1 MKIFTTVYFV
11 KSVAAVLLLLPLSVR
26 AQTAFMRVVSADGT
40 GDYSTVQAA
49 VDAAPKDGTRT
60 LVFIRD
66 GFYKEQVTIP
76 PGAVISLIGESRDG
90 TVISHDLSHTMGYE
104 DASETSTIYVDGND
118 FYGDNFTT
126 QNTVGPNG
134 GQAECF
140 TVASDK
146 ATLRHVN
153 LKANQDGVRF
163 FTNSRS
169 YLKDCYIEGTVDYIY
184 DSGIAFIDDCVIK
197 QLRGG
202 YIVAPGNCYATVPRA
217 VSRQLTGQSRLW
229 GLGLFIRR
237 CRLIYDGDAMQEN
250 SSYLGR
256 NWGKTTCAAYFLNCY
271 MDSHIRPEGWQ
282 KMSDT
287 QSIYLGEYGSMDMDG
302 NPLDLSGRVTWAMT
316 EDPDH
321 MSPSQYIDQ
330 KVVDNLFGMDY
341 VFNLADEQLD
351 GRLGAF
357 NPLPLIE
364 PAATPSAFTA
374 QEGQLLWT
382 AVDGAAGYVIYKNGA
397 YLANL
402 TETTYTDP
410 DATSSDRY
418 TLRTVSATGC
428 LGDEVSST
436 STGISNVEVSD
447 VEIHTTR
454 YGIYWNVQ
462 ADATLYSLSGKVVA
476 SRKGMSMEWGNVP
489 KGVYILSLVT
499 ADGERITRKV
509 AKKV

>member
-1 MKIFTTVYFV
+1 MKIFTTAYFV
-11 KSVAAVLLLLPLSVR
+11 RFVLAVLSLSPLSVG
-26 AQTAFMRVVSADGT
+26 AQTAFMKVVSADGT
-40 GDYSTVQAA
+40 GDYFTVQAA

-60 LVFIRD
+60 IVFIRD

-76 PGAVISLIGESRDG
+76 RGVVISLIGESRDG
-90 TVISHDLSHTMGYE
+90 TVLSHDLSHGMGYE
-104 DASETSTIYVDGND
+104 DASETSTVYVEGTD

-140 TVASDK
+140 TVASDRV
-146 ATLRHVN
+146 TLRHVN

-163 FTNSRS
+163 FTDSRS
-169 YLKDCYIEGTVDYIY
+169 YFKDCYIEGTVDYIY
-184 DSGIAFIDDCVIK
+184 DSGIAFVDDCVIK

-202 YIVAPGNCYATVPRA
+202 YIVAPGNCYATVPRN
-217 VSRQLTGQSRLW
+217 VSKQLTGQSRLW

-237 CRLIYDGDAMQEN
+237 CRLIYDGDVMQEN

-271 MDSHIRPEGWQ
+271 MDKHIRPEGWQ

-302 NPLDLSGRVTWAMT
+302 NPLDLNARVDWAMT
-316 EDPDH
+316 ENPDH

-330 KVVDNLFGMDY
+330 KVVDNLFNMDY

-351 GRLGAF
+351 GRLGVF
-357 NPLPLIE
+357 NPLPLVA
-364 PAATPSAFTA
+364 PAGVPSAFTA
-374 QEGQLLWT
+374 QGGKLLWT
-382 AVDGAAGYVIYKNGA
+382 PVDGVAGYIIYKNGV

-402 TETTYTDP
+402 TETSYTDP

-418 TLRTVSATGC
+418 TLRTVSTTGC

-436 STGISNVEVSD
+436 STGISNVETSS
-447 VEIHTTR
+447 VEIHVTR
-454 YGIYWNVQ
+454 YGIYWNIQ
-462 ADATLYSLSGKVVA
+462 ADATLYSLSGDVVA

-489 KGVYILSLVT
+489 KGVYILSIVLP
-499 ADGERITRKV
+499 DGERIMHKVVRKV
-509 AKKV
+509 

>member
-1 MKIFTTVYFV
+1 M
-11 KSVAAVLLLLPLSVR
+11 
-26 AQTAFMRVVSADGT
+26 
-40 GDYSTVQAA
+40 
-49 VDAAPKDGTRT
+49 
-60 LVFIRD
+60 
-66 GFYKEQVTIP
+66 
-76 PGAVISLIGESRDG
+76 
-90 TVISHDLSHTMGYE
+90 
-104 DASETSTIYVDGND
+104 
-118 FYGDNFTT
+118 
-126 QNTVGPNG
+126 
-134 GQAECF
+134 
-140 TVASDK
+140 
-146 ATLRHVN
+146 
-153 LKANQDGVRF
+153 
-163 FTNSRS
+163 
-169 YLKDCYIEGTVDYIY
+169 
-184 DSGIAFIDDCVIK
+184 
-197 QLRGG
+197 
-202 YIVAPGNCYATVPRA
+202 
-217 VSRQLTGQSRLW
+217 
-229 GLGLFIRR
+229 
-237 CRLIYDGDAMQEN
+237 
-250 SSYLGR
+250 
-256 NWGKTTCAAYFLNCY
+256 
-271 MDSHIRPEGWQ
+271 
-282 KMSDT
+282 
-287 QSIYLGEYGSMDMDG
+287 
-302 NPLDLSGRVTWAMT
+302 
-316 EDPDH
+316 
-321 MSPSQYIDQ
+321 PSQYIDQ

-499 ADGERITRKV
+499 SDGERITRKV